1 MRNGCLMTAVM
12 IIACGMLA
20 SPCVAGRIAEGDPMP
35 AVSAKTLTGQQVNRE
50 AKSNRVALIAFL
62 TANQRQSQQ
71 AAQDLQRVVTSVKE
85 HELDIVIVM
94 DDPVLADAF
103 KNTSTDPNDPNDAIY
118 LIHDTEKELWGQFHI
133 IAAPTVIIA
142 DKSDKVAS
150 VTAGYGYDFLPSLRF
165 HLNQVLGI
173 AQTMT
178 ADEVGQVKTAQ
189 NQTLS
194 GRMQRHLKMAEML
207 QEKGKIEASLQQLD
221 QAQKI
226 DPNDLQVALKIGRL
240 YCLQNKPDL
249 ALKALKGLEFASPAD
264 KSESELITGWA
275 KRLSGDL
282 ELAQDHLLK
291 ATVLNPASARA
302 FFELGQV
309 YEAASQNDLAL
320 KAYKQALLISLDAK

>member
-1 MRNGCLMTAVM
+1 MTAAM
-12 IIACGMLA
+12 ILGCGIMA
-20 SPCVAGRIAEGDPMP
+20 SPCVAGRIAAGDSVP
-35 AVSAKTLTGQQVNRE
+35 AVSEKTLTGQQVNLG

-71 AAQDLQRVVTSVKE
+71 AAQDLQRVVTSIKE

-103 KNTSTDPNDPNDAIY
+103 KNISADPNDVIY
-118 LIHDTEKELWGQFHI
+118 LIHDAEKELWGQFHI

-142 DKSDKVAS
+142 DESDKVAS
-150 VTAGYGYDFLPSLRF
+150 VIAGYGYDFLPSLRF

-194 GRMQRHLKMAEML
+194 DRMQRHLKMAEML

-221 QAQKI
+221 QAQKL
-226 DPNDLQVALKIGRL
+226 DPNNLQVALKIGRL

-249 ALKALKGLEFASPAD
+249 ALKALEGLEFAAD
-264 KSESELITGWA
+264 AEKSESELITGWA

-282 ELAQDHLLK
+282 ESAQDHLLK